1 MLVYIKKVWLLQKGR
16 CLLHMS
22 QSIKTIN
29 AFDDQK
35 PTFSGCA
42 HILSACNIKNQR
54 NSSHIAGTC
63 MMESRK
69 HLCTAPPTVLDSTKV
84 GRAICS
90 LTTDTA
96 EQQERPIGDASVSS
110 VVRMYSQR
118 AQAKLRESS
127 LSIKP
132 SVPPKLSKVGIPASF
147 FDDDG
152 FRDPTR
158 DKAPRFP
165 VLPDSTK
172 DELVRA
178 PFREGSG
185 NTKLWQGQDHRLL
198 RNRNS
203 FEDTGNGEIA
213 QNSRFGGFQ
222 MMRHCRQK
230 YIAPLPLT
238 FAAAELGSECSVTT
252 RRKCISSRS
261 SARPQT
267 GNIGR
272 RTKNRSSMPS
282 RLRLPLLT
290 IEESSEYDLRPR
302 FLSTDVGFDDVDEL
316 NDNSNDEEEQIVRF
330 LPELRAPPLV
340 LVSEMTTPSRLLQ
353 RDLGSSTSFHGV
365 LQSCTCPPIRQLWN
379 SALDG
384 KAQTMS
390 QLRSPNLPVRRLS
403 NELSS

>member
-1 MLVYIKKVWLLQKGR
+1 
-16 CLLHMS
+16 
-22 QSIKTIN
+22 
-29 AFDDQK
+29 
-35 PTFSGCA
+35 
-42 HILSACNIKNQR
+42 
-54 NSSHIAGTC
+54 

-69 HLCTAPPTVLDSTKV
+69 HLCTAPPHVLDSTKV

-96 EQQERPIGDASVSS
+96 ERQERPIGDASVSS

-118 AQAKLRESS
+118 AQTKLRKSS
-127 LSIKP
+127 LSIKL
-132 SVPPKLSKVGIPASF
+132 SVPPKLSKVGLPASF
-147 FDDDG
+147 FDDDDL
-152 FRDPTR
+152 RDPTT

-178 PFREGSG
+178 SFREGSG
-185 NTKLWQGQDHRLL
+185 NAKLWQGQDHRLL

-222 MMRHCRQK
+222 MMCHCHQK
-230 YIAPLPLT
+230 SIAPLPLT
-238 FAAAELGSECSVTT
+238 FSAAELGSECSVTT
-252 RRKCISSRS
+252 RRKCISSHS

-316 NDNSNDEEEQIVRF
+316 NDKSNDEEEQIARF
-330 LPELRAPPLV
+330 LPDPLV
-340 LVSEMTTPSRLLQ
+340 LVSEMTTPLLQ

-365 LQSCTCPPIRQLWN
+365 LQSSTCPPIRQLLK
-379 SALDG
+379 SALHAE
-384 KAQTMS
+384 AQTAS
-390 QLRSPNLPVRRLS
+390 QLRSPNLPMRRLS